1 MRGLPGEISVTSL
14 LGKSQRNL
22 TAIRLGIRKTCDG
35 IRKIRE
41 KGSDPGE
48 GPLKFQ
54 VLKDTNFE

>member
-1 MRGLPGEISVTSL
+1 MSQAIAVTSL
-14 LGKSQRNL
+14 LGKTTQRNV
-22 TAIRLGIRKTCDG
+22 TAIRLGIRKKWDG

-41 KGSDPGE
+41 KGSDHGE

>member
-1 MRGLPGEISVTSL
+1 VIAVTSL
-14 LGKSQRNL
+14 LGKTTQRNV
-22 TAIRLGIRKTCDG
+22 TAIRLGIRKKWDG

>member
-1 MRGLPGEISVTSL
+1 MSGALRHASG
-14 LGKSQRNL
+14 RNL
-22 TAIRLGIRKTCDG
+22 RKKWDG

-41 KGSDPGE
+41 KGSDHGE